1 MLSEIL
7 LWGSSRVLLYPAY
20 FITGVGIGVVILKAG
35 ILAEN
40 GEIAKRWLIWL
51 AFAVLFY
58 VAILLL
64 VYAHHNWIANF
75 ASPPLPW
82 KMAYGMA
89 FAMFSAA
96 MAFTVLAASLRLAQT
111 RLRLLD
117 AMQPSAYGIY
127 LLHYVFI
134 IWLQYVVYDPP
145 FPAVVKFAI
154 VFAGTLSMS
163 WALTVLLR
171 KVPLLAQM
179 I

>member
-1 MLSEIL
+1 
-7 LWGSSRVLLYPAY
+7 V
-20 FITGVGIGVVILKAG
+20 
-35 ILAEN
+35 EN
-40 GEIAKRWLIWL
+40 GEIAKRWFIWL

-58 VAILLL
+58 AAILLL
-64 VYAHHNWIANF
+64 VYAHHNWIADF

-82 KMAYGMA
+82 KTAYGLA

-96 MAFTVLAASLRLAQT
+96 MAFTVLATSLRLAQT
-111 RLRLLD
+111 SLRLLD

-171 KVPLLAQM
+171 KVPLLARM